1 MICLPRP
8 VQLQAAKYN
17 LLFSGFKTNPE
28 TLKPEHPEYTPGS
41 VSLRHRMIGLGI
53 RFLEGNA
60 EITM

>member
-8 VQLQAAKYN
+8 VQLKAAKYN
-17 LLFSGFKTNPE
+17 LLFSGFVKQ

-41 VSLRHRMIGLGI
+41 VSLRHRMIGLEI

>member
-1 MICLPRP
+1 LSPETGSAPGCK
-8 VQLQAAKYN
+8 VQLA
-17 LLFSGFKTNPE
+17 LLRACKINPE